1 MTGPVVRRLGTALT
15 QSGRGVGVLEA
26 LREGLPAWAGAAF
39 AAVTHLGDTWLLLV
53 LGWLVYLAHD
63 RRAGGFVLGALF
75 VGFALTLG
83 LKAWFGWPRPPGGL
97 RYVAESG
104 AGFPSGHAMGST
116 VGWGALAVVLD
127 RVSTVRRRGAA
138 AGIVVAAVAVSRVAI
153 GVHYLVDVVA
163 GVGLGLGVLA
173 VAGRVGRDR
182 PRALFGLAGGLAIGA
197 LLAAGAG
204 VEAVVLLGACA
215 GAAATWPAVDTAGHQ
230 GNRRDVAATAVAG
243 GLATGG
249 LVALAPTT
257 GLAFGGAAA
266 ATAIALLGPV
276 GWERW
281 YRVGPESD

>member
-1 MTGPVVRRLGTALT
+1 MTGPSARRLASDLL
-15 QSGRGVGVLEA
+15 QPGRGVGVLEA
-26 LREGLPAWAGAAF
+26 LRESLPAWVGAAF

-53 LGWLVYLAHD
+53 LAAVVYLAHD
-63 RRAGGFVLGALF
+63 RQAGGFVLGALF
-75 VGFALTLG
+75 VGFAVTLG
-83 LKAWFGWPRPPGGL
+83 LKAWFGWPRPPGEL

-104 AGFPSGHAMGST
+104 AGFPSGHALGST

-138 AGIVVAAVAVSRVAI
+138 AGAVVAAVAISRVAI

-163 GVGLGLGVLA
+163 GVGLGLVVLGVA
-173 VAGRVGRDR
+173 VRVGRDR

-204 VEAVVLLGACA
+204 VEAVALLGACG
-215 GAAATWPAVDTAGHQ
+215 GAAATWPAVDSAGHPRD
-230 GNRRDVAATAVAG
+230 RRDVAATAVAG

-249 LVALAPTT
+249 LIAVAPAL

-266 ATAIALLGPV
+266 ATALALVGPV

-281 YRVGPESD
+281 NRAGPERD